1 MSWGGSQK
9 SWSGAPAGG
18 EAPCECPQGPAG
30 PGEASHPVHASPRN
44 LRLRLSLG
52 ELLAAF
58 FPMKTDEIGTVLTVT
73 GEMEEARV
81 CEWAPPSHGIM
92 VFARLWGRVGHG
104 EI

>member
-1 MSWGGSQK
+1 MVRRRVSALR
-9 SWSGAPAGG
+9 APLALGRLHIR
-18 EAPCECPQGPAG
+18 CT
-30 PGEASHPVHASPRN
+30 ASPRN

-73 GEMEEARV
+73 GEMEGARV
-81 CEWAPPSHGIM
+81 CEWAPPSHGIT
-92 VFARLWGRVGHG
+92 VFARLWGPVSHG